1 MNVNEIRTDGLCMQC
16 GTCAGVCP
24 RDAVRMAWSMRG
36 GWLPAIDDTLCD
48 DCGIC
53 LRDCPAA
60 GFDFS
65 PAAWWRERNEG
76 APFEDFLGP
85 YRSLW
90 FGWATDPGLRYAGAS
105 GGAAT
110 AILQGALEGGEIDA
124 AIVVRM
130 SPENPLAAEPAV
142 ARTAEEIAAARGSK
156 YNVVAV
162 NELLKLVK
170 AEPGRY
176 AIVGLP
182 CHIQGLRL
190 AQRKDRALRE
200 RIVFSL
206 GIFCG
211 WTNLPRSTE
220 VVARRAGAHAEE
232 LAAVRYRGPEWPGGM
247 RLETRAGMAREC
259 TYPGYYDGYA
269 AAWAPS
275 RCRFCPDALAE
286 AADISVGDTWLSRFS
301 ADPAFKAGVSDVIA
315 RTPAGERLIDRLR
328 ADWLT
333 LDAAT
338 PREMIASQSETY
350 VYKRDIC
357 RGRRWLRGL
366 AGRRLPDYPGITN
379 GASLTDKWAGA
390 RNLAGELWY
399 RALSDLR
406 YR

>member
-1 MNVNEIRTDGLCMQC
+1 
-16 GTCAGVCP
+16 
-24 RDAVRMAWSMRG
+24 
-36 GWLPAIDDTLCD
+36 
-48 DCGIC
+48 
-53 LRDCPAA
+53 
-60 GFDFS
+60 
-65 PAAWWRERNEG
+65 
-76 APFEDFLGP
+76 
-85 YRSLW
+85 
-90 FGWATDPGLRYAGAS
+90 
-105 GGAAT
+105 
-110 AILQGALEGGEIDA
+110 
-124 AIVVRM
+124 
-130 SPENPLAAEPAV
+130 
-142 ARTAEEIAAARGSK
+142 
-156 YNVVAV
+156 
-162 NELLKLVK
+162 
-170 AEPGRY
+170 
-176 AIVGLP
+176 
-182 CHIQGLRL
+182 
-190 AQRKDRALRE
+190 
-200 RIVFSL
+200 
-206 GIFCG
+206 
-211 WTNLPRSTE
+211 
-220 VVARRAGAHAEE
+220 
-232 LAAVRYRGPEWPGGM
+232 M